1 MLIYLNVTCLTV
13 FFFIKQWC
21 DLQMHTKI
29 NYLRCNG
36 HATESNSQRNYACET
51 LFTKIMI
58 ALIHIAKINW
68 YILLKG
74 KHVIEKALALKITL
88 KFGKSFHL
96 KSISVL
102 NRTSLKQWDLYQ
114 YAISQTTKYS
124 GLWIKH
130 SQNNPISFFF
140 IILKKVFSTFLE

>member
-21 DLQMHTKI
+21 DLQMHTNI

-36 HATESNSQRNYACET
+36 HATKSNSQRNYACEI

-102 NRTSLKQWDLYQ
+102 NRFWTSLKQWDACTNMQLVRPRNTPDCGSNI
-114 YAISQTTKYS
+114 AK
-124 GLWIKH
+124 
-130 SQNNPISFFF
+130 
-140 IILKKVFSTFLE
+140 IILFLSFSLS